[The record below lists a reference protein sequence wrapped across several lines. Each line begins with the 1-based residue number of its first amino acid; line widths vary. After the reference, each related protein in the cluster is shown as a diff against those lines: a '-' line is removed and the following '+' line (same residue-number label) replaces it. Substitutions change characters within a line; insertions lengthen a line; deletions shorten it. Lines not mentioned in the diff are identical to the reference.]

1 MANFS
6 PIATLFITTTFAAG
20 YWVMGVVLPAWN
32 TEHTRLDGAAHARS
46 ELSLPPKLARRVTF
60 VMFDGLGFDPASRL
74 DELAMFREQGVTREL
89 VSHFPTYTGP
99 NVTAMMTG
107 LGPRESGVRLNGPQ
121 PGVEDLDTVARCV
134 EDANIDVRVR
144 GRNYPE
150 FDFLARPTLGT
161 DVRRGR
167 LQLLLDWQIDR
178 LSPTKRSLDL
188 LYFGEVDEEGHRHGA
203 SSDAYAHAAQAGG
216 RFVQLAAQ
224 QLDPEE
230 DLLVIVS
237 DHGHRAKGGHGGDEA
252 IVHRAFLIAWGRGV
266 KRNVVLDPRPIRDVA
281 PTLTTALG
289 VQTPS
294 SNVGSPMLDLF
305 DLDEQAFASHMRE
318 PFDQASRFG
327 CGLDRTLGCDGVDA
341 LATELDEGRR
351 GPDAMAL
358 LDQLA
363 QERDARADALESG
376 RRQTR
381 FFVGLGVFAAFVALL
396 RVGGSTWPRRWS
408 GLLAPVLAIAIYLF
422 GLFMM
427 GYEPTLSTM
436 TQTSIF
442 LVDGTKASLFA
453 AMIVTV
459 VGRRL
464 GWGLSTAAFL
474 PPAGFAVMIPL
485 WAAGGANPTEVGGP
499 LSAPLVFLLSPIV
512 FACGLSGLGI
522 AVSSSV
528 KRRRP
533 AP

>member
-1 MANFS
+1 
-6 PIATLFITTTFAAG
+6 
-20 YWVMGVVLPAWN
+20 MGVVLPAWN
-32 TEHTRLDGAAHARS
+32 TEHTRLEGVAHARS
-46 ELSLPPKLARRVTF
+46 ELPLPPTLARRVTF
-60 VMFDGLGFDPASRL
+60 VMFDGLGFEPASRL
-74 DELAMFREQGVTREL
+74 AELATFREQGATREL

-178 LSPTKRSLDL
+178 LSPTKRGLDL

-203 SSDAYAHAAQAGG
+203 SSQAYAHAAQAGG
-216 RFVQLAAQ
+216 LFIQRAAQ

-237 DHGHRAKGGHGGDEA
+237 DHGHRPKGGHGGDEA
-252 IVHRAFLIAWGRGV
+252 IVHSAFLIAWGKGIKRGA
-266 KRNVVLDPRPIRDVA
+266 VLDPRPMRDVA
-281 PTLTTALG
+281 PTLTAAMG
-289 VQTPS
+289 VHTPS
-294 SNVGSPMLDLF
+294 SNAGSPMLDLF
-305 DLDEQAFASHMRE
+305 DLDEQTLAAHMQE

-327 CGLDRTLGCDGVDA
+327 CGLDRTLGCDAVDA
-341 LATELDEGRR
+341 LATELQEGRR
-351 GPDAMAL
+351 GTDAMAL

-363 QERDARADALESG
+363 QERDLRADALESG

-381 FFVGLGVFAAFVALL
+381 LLFGVGVCALFFGLL
-396 RVGGSTWPRRWS
+396 RVGGSTWPRRRS
-408 GLLAPVLAIAIYLF
+408 GLFAPVLTIASYLL
-422 GLFMM
+422 GLFML

-436 TQTSIF
+436 TQTAIF

-464 GWGLSTAAFL
+464 RWGLSTAAFL
-474 PPAGFAVMIPL
+474 PAAGFASMIPI
-485 WAAGGANPTEVGGP
+485 WATGGANPTEVGGP
-499 LSAPLVFLLSPIV
+499 LSAPMVFLLSPIV
-512 FACGLSGLGI
+512 FACGLSALCLT
-522 AVSSSV
+522 VSAMRPQ
-528 KRRRP
+528 RRRL
-533 AP
+533 